1 MLQTLQELTRIC
13 MRPHP
18 TEDDIVAAC
27 AVLGAALGASDA
39 YVLRAGDP
47 AFIRVGCPCDP
58 ASYEVKQKG
67 YWLVWRDLAT
77 HPDVAVGVFDAVD
90 RIVVRGRP
98 ATPGWRGTHLAAIL
112 PGEESNS
119 DLLVARGPW
128 TRGVTAAQ
136 IRLVETARPALAHLV
151 NNVYD
156 EQRRARHRRQLE
168 ALANVADVFSRS
180 REGDDVL
187 TALATALA
195 KASGFDWAMVD
206 LYNAAGDELV
216 ERAINVA
223 RYSDTNVAAGIRHE
237 RFDQP
242 PPGAPRLGVLLARAG
257 HPLLMPDVND
267 EAAWDRRSVFVTT
280 GDPAALRKFYERA
293 HIVSTGV
300 FPIVFQDEVLG
311 AVSFS
316 ASTPHA
322 FDQPEVEFLQAL
334 TSQASTVVK
343 GLRLYQELLASQE
356 EIHRREEWFR
366 SLVQNACDLITVI
379 DPDTTVRYQSPSA
392 RPILG
397 YDPEAVIGHTVNEA
411 VHPEDAERLKAAVEA
426 MMANPGSPV
435 KAEIRLRHAQGH
447 WRHIEF
453 TGSDQRD
460 NPAIDGIVLNGRDV
474 TERKLLELQLQHQ
487 ALHDPLTRLA
497 NRRRFIDRLEHALV
511 RLQRNGGALALLFMD
526 LDDFKRVND
535 SLGHS
540 AGDRL
545 LTDVAERV
553 QSCLR
558 SVDTVA
564 RLGGDEFAVL
574 LEDLH
579 DLDEAAVVAERILRA
594 LKQPFVIGDSELMV
608 RASIGIAYA
617 DGREQPVS
625 AETLMQEADTAMYAA
640 KAHGKGRFQV
650 FEEGMHASM
659 LERLELLS
667 DLRRA
672 IEQNEFVL
680 HYQPIMSLKRGGLFG
695 FEALVRWRHPA
706 RGMVPPLDFI
716 PLAEESG
723 LIVPLGHW
731 VLSEACAQA
740 ARWQAE
746 FPESGPWTL
755 SVNVSARQL
764 HHAGFPGDVARIL
777 RETGLPP
784 DRLILELTESA
795 VMQDMRGTLASLREL
810 KDLGVRLAIDDF
822 GTGYSSLNCL
832 REFPFDF
839 LKIDKSFIDDLDER
853 ANGREIA
860 QVIVRLGKMFDLELV
875 AEGIEREAQLLRLR
889 RMSCGLG
896 QGYLFAKPL
905 DPAGAEE
912 LLARA
917 PSSARSRRRAA

>member
-1 MLQTLQELTRIC
+1 MLRTLQELSRIC
-13 MRPHP
+13 TRPRP
-18 TEDDIVAAC
+18 SEDDILAAC
-27 AVLGAALGASDA
+27 ALVGEALKASDT

-47 AFIRVGCPCDP
+47 AFIRVGCDCDP
-58 ASYEVKQKG
+58 KTYEIKQKG
-67 YWLVWRDLAT
+67 YWLLWRDLAT
-77 HPDVAVGVFDAVD
+77 HPDVAVGTFDAVD
-90 RIVVRGRP
+90 RIVVRGGP
-98 ATPGWRGTHLAAIL
+98 ATPGRPTTHLTAIL

-128 TRGVTAAQ
+128 PRGLTRTQ
-136 IRLVETARPALAHLV
+136 IAFVEAARPTLAHLV

-180 REGDDVL
+180 HEGDDVL

-195 KASGFDWAMVD
+195 KASGFDWTMVD
-206 LYNAAGDELV
+206 LYNAAGDEVV
-216 ERAINVA
+216 ERAINLA
-223 RYSDTNVAAGIRHE
+223 RYSDTAVAASIKE
-237 RFDQP
+237 QRFDQP
-242 PPGAPRLGVLLARAG
+242 PPGTPRLGVALARSG
-257 HPLLMPDVND
+257 RPLLMPDVND
-267 EAAWDRRSVFVTT
+267 DAAWSERSMFVTA
-280 GDPAALRKFYERA
+280 GDPGALRKFYERA

-300 FPIVFQDEVLG
+300 FPIVFQNEVLG

-316 ASTPHA
+316 ACTPHA
-322 FDQPEVEFLQAL
+322 FDSSEVEFLQAL
-334 TSQASTVVK
+334 VSQAATVIK
-343 GLRLYQELLASQE
+343 GLRLYQELLESRE

-379 DPDTTVRYQSPSA
+379 DPDTTIRYQSPSSA
-392 RPILG
+392 RILG
-397 YDPEAVIGHTVNEA
+397 YDPEAVVGHTITEA
-411 VHPEDAERLKAAVEA
+411 VHPDDAERLRAAVQEMMERPREA
-426 MMANPGSPV
+426 VA
-435 KAEIRLRHAQGH
+435 AEIRLRRIDGS
-447 WRHIEF
+447 WRHVEF
-453 TGSDQRD
+453 TGADLRE

-497 NRRRFIDRLEHALV
+497 NRRRFIDRLEHALL
-511 RLQRNGGALALLFMD
+511 RLERAGGALALLFMD

-553 QSCLR
+553 QGCLR

-579 DLDEAAVVAERILRA
+579 DLDEAAVVADRILQALRA
-594 LKQPFVIGDSELMV
+594 PFTLADNEVLV
-608 RASIGIAYA
+608 RASIGIAYTEAGKRRA
-617 DGREQPVS
+617 D

-650 FEEGMHASM
+650 FEEAMQASM
-659 LERLELLS
+659 LHRLELLA

-672 IEQNEFVL
+672 VERGEFVV
-680 HYQPIMSLKRGGLFG
+680 HYQPIMSLKKGGLFG
-695 FEALVRWRHPA
+695 FEALVRWRHPD

-740 ARWQAE
+740 AQWRQKY
-746 FPESGPWTL
+746 PDSGAWAM

-764 HHAGFPGDVARIL
+764 QHAGFAGDVARVL
-777 RETGLPP
+777 RDTGLPP
-784 DRLILELTESA
+784 DALILELTESA
-795 VMQDMRGTLASLREL
+795 VMRDMRGMLSAVREL
-810 KDLGVRLAIDDF
+810 KDLGVRLAVDDF

-839 LKIDKSFIDDLDER
+839 LKIDKAFIDDLGEQASD
-853 ANGREIA
+853 REIA

-875 AEGIEREAQLLRLR
+875 AEGIEREAQLSRLR

-905 DPAGAEE
+905 EPPAVEE
-912 LLARA
+912 LLASA
-917 PSSARSRRRAA
+917 PAGVRSRRRAA

>member
-1 MLQTLQELTRIC
+1 MLRTLQELTRIC
-13 MRPHP
+13 MQPRPGE
-18 TEDDIVAAC
+18 EDILAAC
-27 AVLGAALGASDA
+27 RMLGAALGASDT

-77 HPDVAVGVFDAVD
+77 HPEVAVGVFETED

-98 ATPGWRGTHLAAIL
+98 ARPGWRGTHLAAIL

-128 TRGVTAAQ
+128 LNGVTRSQ
-136 IRLVETARPALAHLV
+136 IRLLETARPAVAHLV

-168 ALANVADVFSRS
+168 ALANVADVFSRA
-180 REGDDVL
+180 RENEDIL

-195 KASGFDWAMVD
+195 KASGFDWTMVD
-206 LYNAAGDELV
+206 LYNAAGDEVV

-223 RYSDTNVAAGIRHE
+223 RYSDTGVALGIRNE

-242 PPGAPRLGVLLARAG
+242 PPGAPRLGVQLARIG
-257 HPLLMPDVND
+257 QPLLMPDVS
-267 EAAWDRRSVFVTT
+267 DRASWGNRATIVT
-280 GDPAALRKFYERA
+280 GDPSALQKFYERA

-316 ASTPHA
+316 ACTPHA
-322 FDQPEVEFLQAL
+322 FDEQEVEFLQAL
-334 TSQASTVVK
+334 TSQAATVVK

-392 RPILG
+392 RTILG
-397 YDPEAVIGHTVNEA
+397 YDHEAVIGHTVNEV
-411 VHPEDAERLKAAVEA
+411 VHPEDADRLKTAVEA
-426 MMANPGSPV
+426 MMASPGSPV
-435 KAEIRLRHAQGH
+435 KAEIRLRHAGGA

-453 TGSDQRD
+453 TGADLRD

-487 ALHDPLTRLA
+487 ALHDPLTQLA

-511 RLQRNGGALALLFMD
+511 RLERSGGALALLFMD

-540 AGDRL
+540 AGDQL

-558 SVDTVA
+558 SADTVA

-579 DLDEAAVVAERILRA
+579 DLDEAAVVADRILRA
-594 LKQPFVIGDSELMV
+594 LKAPFVMGDTELTV

-617 DGREQPVS
+617 NGRQRKAD
-625 AETLMQEADTAMYAA
+625 AETLMQEADTAMYSA
-640 KAHGKGRFQV
+640 KAQGKGRFQV

-659 LERLELLS
+659 LQRLELLS
-667 DLRRA
+667 DLRHA
-672 IEQNEFVL
+672 IEEGEFIV
-680 HYQPIMSLKRGGLFG
+680 HYQPIMSLKKGELFG
-695 FEALVRWRHPA
+695 FEALVRWRHPT
-706 RGMVPPLDFI
+706 RGTVAPLDFI

-731 VLSEACAQA
+731 VLTEACRQA
-740 ARWQAE
+740 AQWQTAY
-746 FPESGPWTL
+746 PQSGEWTL

-764 HHAGFPGDVARIL
+764 QHAGFVGDVARVL
-777 RETGLPP
+777 RETGLPAE
-784 DRLILELTESA
+784 RLILELTESA
-795 VMQDMRGTLASLREL
+795 VMQDMRGALGSLREL
-810 KDLGVRLAIDDF
+810 KDLGVRLAVDDF

-839 LKIDKSFIDDLDER
+839 LKIDKAFIDDLDER

-875 AEGIEREAQLLRLR
+875 AEGIEREGQLARLR

-905 DPAGAEE
+905 EPTDAEA
-912 LLARA
+912 LLAA
-917 PSSARSRRRAA
+917 AASGARSRRRAA

>member
-1 MLQTLQELTRIC
+1 MPMLRTLQELTRIC
-13 MRPHP
+13 MQPRPGE
-18 TEDDIVAAC
+18 EDILAAC
-27 AVLGAALGASDA
+27 GVLGAALGASDT

-77 HPDVAVGVFDAVD
+77 HPEVAVGVFEAEE

-98 ATPGWRGTHLAAIL
+98 ARPGWRATHLAAIL

-119 DLLVARGPW
+119 DLLIARGPW
-128 TRGVTAAQ
+128 MNGVTRSQ
-136 IRLVETARPALAHLV
+136 IRLLETARPALAHLV
-151 NNVYD
+151 SNVYD
-156 EQRRARHRRQLE
+156 EQRRTRHRRQLE
-168 ALANVADVFSRS
+168 ALANVADVFSRA
-180 REGDDVL
+180 RRDEDIL

-206 LYNAAGDELV
+206 LYNAAGDEVV

-223 RYSDTNVAAGIRHE
+223 RYSDTDVALGIRTQ

-242 PPGAPRLGVLLARAG
+242 PPGTPRLGVQLARRG
-257 HPLLMPDVND
+257 RPLLMPDVND
-267 EAAWDRRSVFVTT
+267 NASWNERGNIVT
-280 GDPAALRKFYERA
+280 GDPTALRRFYERA

-322 FDQPEVEFLQAL
+322 FDQQEVEFLQAL
-334 TSQASTVVK
+334 TSQAATVVK

-356 EIHRREEWFR
+356 EVHRREVWFR

-392 RPILG
+392 LTILG
-397 YDPEAVIGHTVNEA
+397 YDPEAVIGHMVNEV
-411 VHPEDAERLKAAVEA
+411 VHPEDAERLRTAVEA
-426 MMANPGSPV
+426 MMASPGSPV
-435 KAEIRLRHAQGH
+435 KAEIRLRHADGT

-453 TGSDQRD
+453 TGADQRD

-497 NRRRFIDRLEHALV
+497 NRRRFIDRLEHALL
-511 RLQRNGGALALLFMD
+511 RLQRSGGALALLFMD

-553 QSCLR
+553 QGCLR

-579 DLDEAAVVAERILRA
+579 DLDEAAVVADRILRA
-594 LKQPFVIGDSELMV
+594 LKEPFVIGDTELLV
-608 RASIGIAYA
+608 RASIGISYA
-617 DGREQPVS
+617 SGTRAAD

-640 KAHGKGRFQV
+640 KSHGKGQFKV
-650 FEEGMHASM
+650 FEEDMHASM
-659 LERLELLS
+659 LQRLELLS

-672 IEQNEFVL
+672 IDQSEFVV
-680 HYQPIMSLKRGGLFG
+680 HYQPIMSLKKGGLFG
-695 FEALVRWRHPA
+695 FEALVRWIHPA
-706 RGMVPPLDFI
+706 RGLVPPLDFI

-731 VLSEACAQA
+731 VLSEACRQA
-740 ARWQAE
+740 AQWQAAY
-746 FPESGPWTL
+746 PQSGDWTL

-764 HHAGFPGDVARIL
+764 QHAGFVGDVARVL
-777 RETGLPP
+777 RETSFPP

-795 VMQDMRGTLASLREL
+795 VMQDMRGTLGSLRQL

-853 ANGREIA
+853 ARDREIA

-875 AEGIEREAQLLRLR
+875 AEGIEREAQLARLR

-905 DPAGAEE
+905 DPDGAEE
-912 LLARA
+912 LLASVPA
-917 PSSARSRRRAA
+917 AARTRRRAA